1 MMKLWKKNINKEL
14 AKAKN
19 IRTNIKVIKID
30 RKNSMRLKLY
40 IFIILKMILNKIN
53 SNKKNRNPVWKIKKI
68 IEGEIEKKNHRIDY
82 L

>member
-1 MMKLWKKNINKEL
+1 MKLWKKNINKEL
-14 AKAKN
+14 TKTKN
-19 IRTNIKVIKID
+19 IRTNIMVIKID

-40 IFIILKMILNKIN
+40 ILKMILNKIN

-68 IEGEIEKKNHRIDY
+68 IEGEIEKKNYNWIDY

>member
-1 MMKLWKKNINKEL
+1 MKKNINKEL

-19 IRTNIKVIKID
+19 IRTNIMVIKID

-53 SNKKNRNPVWKIKKI
+53 SNKKNRNPV
-68 IEGEIEKKNHRIDY
+68 
-82 L
+82 

>member
-14 AKAKN
+14 TKTKN
-19 IRTNIKVIKID
+19 IRTNIMVIKID

-40 IFIILKMILNKIN
+40 ILKMILNKIN

-68 IEGEIEKKNHRIDY
+68 IEGEIEKKIIIG
-82 L
+82 

>member
-1 MMKLWKKNINKEL
+1 MKKNINKEL

-19 IRTNIKVIKID
+19 IRTNIMVIKID

-68 IEGEIEKKNHRIDY
+68 IEAEIEKKIIIG
-82 L
+82 